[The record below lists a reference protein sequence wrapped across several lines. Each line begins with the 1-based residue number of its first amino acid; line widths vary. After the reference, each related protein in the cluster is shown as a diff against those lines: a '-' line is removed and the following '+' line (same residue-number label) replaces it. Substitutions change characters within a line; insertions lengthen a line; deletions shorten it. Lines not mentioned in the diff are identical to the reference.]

1 MSSDAA
7 SHGIEASRKMM
18 VAPVWNRIM
27 DGVSALTIRCPLLGT
42 CHRIALAIGARRGL
56 RSGSAVMGSSSPG
69 AIESNASSGISP
81 TKRRK
86 AQPEESLMASVEF
99 TASSFSR
106 EVEAATGV
114 VLVDFW
120 APWCMPC
127 RLIGPM
133 IERLAVEFQGRATIG
148 KLNVAEY
155 PGVAARYQIRGIPTV
170 GIFRGGQ
177 LINLLVGVRPERAY
191 RAALETALDSADP
204 AQVTAKKSMSSAAAK
219 HSVTVFSTPTCPWC
233 TRLKTYLREKQIAF
247 KDVDVSRDAAAAQ
260 DMMRRSGQMG
270 VPQAWIDGQVV
281 VGFDRRRIDAL
292 LGLPSSAA

>member
-1 MSSDAA
+1 M
-7 SHGIEASRKMM
+7 IVM
-18 VAPVWNRIM
+18 VAPMGNWIV
-27 DGVSALTIRCPLLGT
+27 DGMSALTARCPLLGA
-42 CHRIALAIGARRGL
+42 CHRMALAIGARRRL
-56 RSGSAVMGSSSPG
+56 RGGSAVMESSSPG
-69 AIESNASSGISP
+69 ALESNASSSISP

-86 AQPEESLMASVEF
+86 AQPKETLMALVEF

-127 RLIGPM
+127 RVVGPT

-148 KLNVAEY
+148 KLNVDEY
-155 PGVAARYQIRGIPTV
+155 PVVAARYQIRGIPTV
-170 GIFRGGQ
+170 GIFRSGR
-177 LINLLVGVRPERAY
+177 LINQLVGVRSERAY
-191 RAALETALDSADP
+191 RAALETALVSAEHV
-204 AQVTAKKSMSSAAAK
+204 QVTAKKSMSTTAAK

-260 DMMRRSGQMG
+260 DMIHRSGQMG